1 MPNITPHAMRSED
14 KQCTDRT
21 SAEFVCIPSES
32 VIAMSYLPTAA
43 QMTLQSQTLTSTERT
58 HKYNSNNIN
67 NNNSYCYY

>member
-32 VIAMSYLPTAA
+32 VIAMSYHSADGSADDIAITD
-43 QMTLQSQTLTSTERT
+43 SDFNRT
-58 HKYNSNNIN
+58 HTQI
-67 NNNSYCYY
+67 